1 MNSGCSISNDF
12 IDIVGLCDWS
22 DENLPPH
29 SAWTEISVPE
39 TLVVP
44 RQKPNIEQ
52 VNSVT
57 VCAKIIRKKVIV
69 TPVANNPCKEN
80 FEGKKLTGKKLIVE
94 GELLQT
100 VNYTAAVCEQSVHSA
115 HFIVPFSAFIVVPCD
130 KKEFEV
136 NVCVED
142 VFIKAITP
150 REIFKNV
157 TLLLVAMP
165 LAVPACPNEG

>member
-1 MNSGCSISNDF
+1 MNSGCSMPNDF

-22 DENLPPH
+22 DELLPAH

-39 TLVVP
+39 TLVIP
-44 RQKPNIEQ
+44 RQKPDIEQ
-52 VNSVT
+52 VNTVT
-57 VCAKIIRKKVIV
+57 VCAKVIRKKVIL
-69 TPVANNPCKEN
+69 TPAPDCPCMEN

-115 HFIVPFSAFIVVPCD
+115 HFIVPFSAFIVVPEE

-136 NVCVED
+136 TVCVED

-165 LAVPACPNEG
+165 LAVPPCPNEE